1 MDGLSAGRRDADDLE
16 GTMPKRGARSK
27 ALRDR
32 EPACPHDAKARL
44 REAISKRGFLN
55 EKVNDQARDLRI
67 RFRFVLIA
75 KVNGREELWTI

>member
-44 REAISKRGFLN
+44 RETTPKR
-55 EKVNDQARDLRI
+55 D
-67 RFRFVLIA
+67 FR
-75 KVNGREELWTI
+75 RES